1 MEQLKLDFYYGKEAD
16 QFTFYRLPKALIV
29 DKRFKELSDSAK
41 LLYGLML
48 DRMSLSAR
56 NGWFDDEERV
66 YIKYSFSNIM
76 EDLNCAKE
84 KASRLMKE
92 LEDIGLI
99 WRVSQIGK
107 ANVIYVKNFVS
118 AGAEECTDKFE
129 NRTGAKIEPVE
140 SVENTCR
147 TSAHIEPVRKTD
159 RSENHTSGGT
169 EFEPEVVRK
178 SNSNNNNYNN
188 TKLSESNH
196 INLVGSENVDEDMMD
211 EAEAYIELI
220 KENIDYDI
228 MMSDIQWR
236 DRDMYDELFQLICE
250 IVCIPAKAVR
260 IAGKDYPYSLVKSK
274 FLKLNASHLK
284 YVISCMERNT
294 TKVANIKSY
303 LVTALYN
310 APSTMSHYYNAE
322 VNHDMYGG

>member
-16 QFTFYRLPKALIV
+16 QFTFYRLPKVLIT

-56 NGWFDDEERV
+56 NGWFDEEERV

-84 KASRLMKE
+84 KASKLMKE

-99 WRVSQIGK
+99 WRVSQIGR

-118 AGAEECTDKFE
+118 AEVVEQADRYEK
-129 NRTGAKIEPVE
+129 RTGTEIEL
-140 SVENTCR
+140 VENEGNIHR
-147 TSAHIEPVRKTD
+147 TSTESEPVRNSDQYEKQ
-159 RSENHTSGGT
+159 TSSCT
-169 EFEPEVVRK
+169 EIELPVVRK
-178 SNSNNNNYNN
+178 SNTNNNNPNN
-188 TKLSESNH
+188 TNLNESNQ
-196 INLVGSENVDEDMMD
+196 INQTGSECVDEDAMD

-220 KENIDYDI
+220 KENIDYDV
-228 MMSDIQWR
+228 MMSNRQWR
-236 DRDMYDELFQLICE
+236 DRDMFDELFQLICE
-250 IVCIPAKAVR
+250 VVCVPAKSVR

-274 FLKLNASHLK
+274 FLKLNSSHLE
-284 YVISCMERNT
+284 YVIGCMERNT

-303 LVTALYN
+303 LITALYN
-310 APSTMSHYYNAE
+310 APSTMSHYYTAE
-322 VNHDMYGG
+322 VNHDMYGV